1 MTVGVRGGG
10 CVCHTTFLKPAS
22 PQTFSWH
29 SAPLGPVPNRLVA
42 INPQKMFTENLEFLS
57 ADPEQPSLTQ
67 EVRSM
72 GFQTSGTVWGK
83 IFKQMSL
90 PKFPFN
96 HVQEE

>member
-1 MTVGVRGGG
+1 MPNGSVV
-10 CVCHTTFLKPAS
+10 VS
-22 PQTFSWH
+22 PQKTF
-29 SAPLGPVPNRLVA
+29 A
-42 INPQKMFTENLEFLS
+42 ENLEFPS
-57 ADPEQPSLTQ
+57 GDPEQLTLTQ
-67 EVRSM
+67 EVRLV

>member
-1 MTVGVRGGG
+1 M
-10 CVCHTTFLKPAS
+10 
-22 PQTFSWH
+22 
-29 SAPLGPVPNRLVA
+29 VA
-42 INPQKMFTENLEFLS
+42 VNPQKMFTENLEFLS
-57 ADPEQPSLTQ
+57 GDLEQLTLTQ

-96 HVQEE
+96 RVQEE